1 MCKPKQKVL
10 RVLASV
16 LVLVLLLGLAYTYQR
31 SKFVQKANA
40 LFDPQG
46 KAFHG
51 LFLPWPLGRPT
62 LAGGFD
68 PETDRRVR
76 AALSYESGSIT
87 TNGMTLII
95 HASDRTFFVR
105 AN

>member
-10 RVLASV
+10 RVMASV
-16 LVLVLLLGLAYTYQR
+16 LSLLLLLGLGYIYQR
-31 SKFVQKANA
+31 SKFVHKANA

-68 PETDRRVR
+68 LEADRRVR
-76 AALSYESGSIT
+76 AALNCKSGSIS
-87 TNGMTLII
+87 TNGMTLIL
-95 HASDRTFFVR
+95 HASAGTYLVY

>member
-1 MCKPKQKVL
+1 MCKPKQKAPL
-10 RVLASV
+10 VLASA
-16 LVLVLLLGLAYTYQR
+16 LGLVLLLGLAYGYQR
-31 SKFVQKANA
+31 STFVQKANA
-40 LFDPQG
+40 VFDPQG

-68 PETDRRVR
+68 PETDRRLR
-76 AALSYESGSIT
+76 AALNYESDSVS

-95 HASDRTFFVR
+95 HASDGTFLVH